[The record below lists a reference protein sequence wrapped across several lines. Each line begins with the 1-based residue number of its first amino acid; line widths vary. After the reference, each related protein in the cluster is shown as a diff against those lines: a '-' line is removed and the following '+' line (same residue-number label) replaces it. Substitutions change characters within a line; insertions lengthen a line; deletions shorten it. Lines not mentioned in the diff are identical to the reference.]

1 MKASDL
7 GELITRQDLE
17 HFYDRLIHDLSKI
30 LADSQNHK
38 EFYSPKEFSDLTGLK
53 YSTVIHY
60 CNTGRLKA
68 RQDRP
73 KGAWTIPAS
82 EMERYTD
89 EADNNIL

>member
-7 GELITRQDLE
+7 GELLTRQDLE
-17 HFYDRLIHDLSKI
+17 KFYVRLIHDLSKI
-30 LADSQNHK
+30 LAENQHRK

-60 CNTGRLKA
+60 CNTGQLKA

-89 EADNNIL
+89 EANENTL